1 MSGSFSG
8 AISGVTA
15 FRDFLS
21 SLKGVPLLEV
31 KSLLHSKG
39 YLKEA
44 LKNLA
49 FVLRWVLAY

>member
-8 AISGVTA
+8 TISGVTA
-15 FRDFLS
+15 FRDFPDS
-21 SLKGVPLLEV
+21 VKGIPLLEV
-31 KSLLHSKG
+31 KSPLHSKD

-49 FVLRWVLAY
+49 FVLGWVLAY